1 MGRVALPAAQAG
13 GGGVSAPLDIAVI
26 GAGGAGLTA
35 AWLLDRAHRVTVF
48 EKNDYLGGHVRTI
61 VLKDGPDA
69 GTPVDTGFIVM
80 NDRNYPTL
88 TRMLEQLGVPLQD
101 SDMAFGFTDENTGQC
116 YSSDLW
122 RGLFARRRN
131 LVNPRFWRL
140 VADILRFYR
149 RGLRDLE
156 QGLAGD
162 LSMGEYLR
170 RGGFSAAFIRD
181 HILPMGAAIWSTPP
195 GKMMDFPA
203 VSFLQF
209 FRNHGLLEWSN
220 RPQWKTLVGGSHA
233 YVKKIQA
240 GFRGE
245 FHTRAAVASVK
256 REPGGVTL
264 RLAGGESRRFDR
276 AVIATHADEALKLLA
291 DPDEVERR
299 LLGPWSYSRN
309 DTVLHTDTS
318 AMPPAHDAW
327 ASWNYIRE
335 RGAPPDAPASLT
347 YWMNRLQALKTREGY
362 FVTLNRSRPVADA
375 ARLASF
381 DDAHPMYTAASMGT
395 QRDLPLL
402 NRGRNTFYCG
412 SYFSYGFHEDAV
424 KSGAAVAHEFGI
436 EM

>member
-1 MGRVALPAAQAG
+1 M
-13 GGGVSAPLDIAVI
+13 SAPLDIAVI

-69 GTPVDTGFIVM
+69 GAPVDTGFIVM

-88 TRMLEQLGVPLQD
+88 TRMLDQLGVPLQN

-131 LVNPRFWRL
+131 LVSPRFWRL

-149 RGLRDLE
+149 SGLRDLSR
-156 QGLAGD
+156 GLDAG
-162 LSMGEYLR
+162 LSLGEYLR
-170 RGGFSAAFIRD
+170 RGGYSESFIRD

-195 GKMMDFPA
+195 GQMMDFPA
-203 VSFLQF
+203 AGFLQF
-209 FRNHGLLEWSN
+209 FRNHGLLELSN

-240 GFRGE
+240 GFRGT
-245 FHTRAAVASVK
+245 FHARAAAASVK
-256 REPGGVTL
+256 REPDGVTV
-264 RLAGGESRRFDR
+264 RLENGEARRFDR
-276 AVIATHADEALKLLA
+276 VVIAAHADEALKLLA
-291 DPDEVERR
+291 DPDGAEQR

-309 DTVLHTDTS
+309 DTVLHTDAA
-318 AMPPAHDAW
+318 AMPPARDAW

-347 YWMNRLQALKTREGY
+347 YWMNRLQSLKTRGEY
-362 FVTLNRSRPVADA
+362 FVSLNRRQPIPAA
-375 ARLASF
+375 ARLAAF
-381 DDAHPMYTAASMGT
+381 DDTHPMYTAASMDT
-395 QRDLPLL
+395 QRELADL
-402 NRGRNTFYCG
+402 NGRRNTFFCG

-424 KSGAAVAHEFGI
+424 KSGAAVARQFGI
-436 EM
+436 EL